1 MSGALQNCRKKSA
14 AQVGERSKNKG
25 NNSKDD
31 KGREKRLLLLKKL
44 TLRNNSRNPTSKQTE
59 KQTGSPADRQTNQQ
73 ASRSDN
79 QTDDFVHP
87 GKKEKNEAFTASVP
101 EGMKKNAQ
109 EYVTRPDQVE
119 SSNCQQNG
127 GQVRPHMIFV

>member
-14 AQVGERSKNKG
+14 AEVGERSKNKG
-25 NNSKDD
+25 SNSKAT
-31 KGREKRLLLLKKL
+31 K
-44 TLRNNSRNPTSKQTE
+44 
-59 KQTGSPADRQTNQQ
+59 
-73 ASRSDN
+73 
-79 QTDDFVHP
+79 VHP
-87 GKKEKNEAFTASVP
+87 AKKEKNEAFTASVP

-127 GQVRPHMIFV
+127 GQVTPHMIFV